1 MYGTIARMKLKA
13 GKEEEFKALGQTEDE
28 LGIPGHLGEF
38 IYRMD
43 NDSNEYFMAVIFDS
57 KESYHANANSPEQN
71 SRYEQMVALLESE
84 PEWHDGEIVHSHYR
98 GGE

>member
-1 MYGTIARMKLKA
+1 MYGTIARLKLKA
-13 GKEEEFKALGQTEDE
+13 GKEAEFVTLGKQEDDIR
-28 LGIPGHLGEF
+28 IPGHLGEF

-43 NDSNEYFMAVIFDS
+43 DDSNEYYMAVIFDS

-71 SRYEQMVALLESE
+71 SRYEQMVALLESD

-98 GGE
+98 GE

>member
-13 GKEEEFKALGQTEDE
+13 GKEEEFKALGRSEDE
-28 LGIPGHLGEF
+28 LQIPGHLGEF

-71 SRYEQMVALLESE
+71 SRYEQMVALLESD
-84 PEWHDGEIVHSHYR
+84 PEWHDGEIVHSHYS
-98 GGE
+98 GE

>member
-1 MYGTIARMKLKA
+1 MYGTIARMRLKP
-13 GKEEEFKALGQTEDE
+13 GKEEEFKALGQSEDE
-28 LGIPGHLGEF
+28 VGIPGHLGEF

-57 KESYHANANSPEQN
+57 KESYHANANSPDQDA
-71 SRYEQMVALLESE
+71 RYQEMAALLESE

-98 GGE
+98 GQ